1 MSYVEFITKRATTGT
16 SIDFNL
22 LPFTV
27 GSDNVIEFDLASAD
41 YGSEVTRDVSVSL
54 GGFRE
59 TVFHRT
65 QQTYSLTTTWMN
77 EQEFTNFR
85 CFLHSVMSGESFA
98 ISIYGQAAD
107 ADGVTAYL
115 SGDFGVSRNSV
126 MRQYKINFSIILGEV
141 LV

>member
-1 MSYVEFITKRATTGT
+1 
-16 SIDFNL
+16 
-22 LPFTV
+22 
-27 GSDNVIEFDLASAD
+27 
-41 YGSEVTRDVSVSL
+41 
-54 GGFRE
+54 
-59 TVFHRT
+59 
-65 QQTYSLTTTWMN
+65 
-77 EQEFTNFR
+77 
-85 CFLHSVMSGESFA
+85 MSGESFA